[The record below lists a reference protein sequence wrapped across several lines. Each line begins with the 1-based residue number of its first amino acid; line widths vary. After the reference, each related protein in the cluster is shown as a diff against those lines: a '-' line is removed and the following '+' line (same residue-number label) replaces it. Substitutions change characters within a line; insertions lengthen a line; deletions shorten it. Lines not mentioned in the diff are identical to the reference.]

1 MWSAQWQPRLLFGL
15 IPHALCSLHC
25 HTNSAVAIAVA
36 LCLQHCRL
44 AWPTWKGAHLDLFD
58 SWSCLE
64 LVAAIPL
71 IWWRE
76 QNIYKLSKP
85 LYLFLLHSYFSSYQ
99 NKLKSMSHIYS
110 YIQFYSQYIISWLSS
125 FIDYYWALNSLLY
138 TWGIIF
144 AALNPLCF
152 LLSH

>member
-1 MWSAQWQPRLLFGL
+1 MWSTQWQTRLLFGL
-15 IPHALCSLHC
+15 MPHALCSLHC
-25 HTNSAVAIAVA
+25 HTNSAVAIVVA

-44 AWPTWKGAHLDLFD
+44 AWPAWKGAHLDLFD